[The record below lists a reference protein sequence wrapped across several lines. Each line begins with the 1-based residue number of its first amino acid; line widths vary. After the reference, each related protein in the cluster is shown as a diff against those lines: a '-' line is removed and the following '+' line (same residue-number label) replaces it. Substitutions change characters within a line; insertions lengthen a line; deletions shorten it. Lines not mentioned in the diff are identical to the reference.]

1 MTRDDLA
8 RLFDVADERALSKER
23 NSSGGVVK
31 ELAESLCL
39 SVSST
44 CKQAAVSVFHC
55 RLCVSALA
63 LDHES
68 VRPAIC
74 LVRLRGIDPLEWR
87 DQLASCI
94 GRCASVVKRAS
105 ALLCRACFRHFGK
118 LCEPMSTAPL
128 ESRLSIAE
136 TVSREMGALDAQVGE
151 TDTKPVRPSHIDIK
165 ESAAKLLGF
174 AVVSARCLTLFD
186 FTSVSA
192 NALQSI
198 DFLVIVRSFVQR
210 LSNAIGR

>member
-1 MTRDDLA
+1 MLLTSEHCRLVVLA
-8 RLFDVADERALSKER
+8 ANFGAHIDCKKTTTQHHKLGLKER

-94 GRCASVVKRAS
+94 GRCRFDRRRS
-105 ALLCRACFRHFGK
+105 AFEKIPC
-118 LCEPMSTAPL
+118 
-128 ESRLSIAE
+128 
-136 TVSREMGALDAQVGE
+136 
-151 TDTKPVRPSHIDIK
+151 
-165 ESAAKLLGF
+165 
-174 AVVSARCLTLFD
+174 
-186 FTSVSA
+186 
-192 NALQSI
+192 
-198 DFLVIVRSFVQR
+198 
-210 LSNAIGR
+210 